1 MPQGHPLTETLTD
14 TLKAFGRTPKVT
26 GMMATCDARYYYNQG
41 GLPSVIFGGM
51 NNDQAHA
58 KGEYAELPD
67 VLETAAEYAGFFID
81 WCGCAPSGHS
91 PSSV

>member
-1 MPQGHPLTETLTD
+1 
-14 TLKAFGRTPKVT
+14 
-26 GMMATCDARYYYNQG
+26 MMATCDARYYYNQG

-51 NNDQAHA
+51 NNGQAHA

-81 WCGCAPSGHS
+81 WCGTASRGGPRSRPRPPRQH
-91 PSSV
+91 PA